1 MDVARVQNQALR
13 AELQTLR
20 GEQQR
25 QTQTLDTEQE
35 TSASASEALR
45 AEQQA
50 LRAEQTQTLDTEQET
65 SPSEALVL
73 VAREGEGAVPVLDS
87 ELLTLRQQALD
98 AAAAAPEVRELL
110 LKILNLP
117 TAQQMVIS
125 GALNLHQPSQPSG
138 PSGPTVTP
146 TDGDT
151 EQIAVTGGC
160 ETTVVQPLS
169 GQPPRKSQ
177 EQTHGTMSWDAKYAE
192 SWRWLQ
198 LAQVMDLWH
207 GRCRRAGQP
216 HLMVT
221 EGGGVASVPCI
232 RFDEVSGSGCAAW
245 LLAAGWQHVP
255 SKWADK
261 TTVTVTV
268 ANLQLLLSLEHNME
282 MFEMTAQNARVLLGL
297 SDLQPAD

>member
-1 MDVARVQNQALR
+1 MYQHPFAVARAKGIAVMHLDEMDVARVQNQALR

-65 SPSEALVL
+65 SPSEAMVL

-87 ELLTLRQQALD
+87 KLLTLRHQALD

-146 TDGDT
+146 TDGDP

-160 ETTVVQPLS
+160 EDYGGPPVKWTTAKEIP
-169 GQPPRKSQ
+169 
-177 EQTHGTMSWDAKYAE
+177 GTNSWYYVL
-192 SWRWLQ
+192 RC
-198 LAQVMDLWH
+198 QVCGVM
-207 GRCRRAGQP
+207 A
-216 HLMVT
+216 VT
-221 EGGGVASVPCI
+221 
-232 RFDEVSGSGCAAW
+232 
-245 LLAAGWQHVP
+245 AAGTGDGPVTWAVQKGWSTP
-255 SKWADK
+255 SNGNRRWRRCQCP
-261 TTVTVTV
+261 
-268 ANLQLLLSLEHNME
+268 LHP
-282 MFEMTAQNARVLLGL
+282 FR
-297 SDLQPAD
+297 